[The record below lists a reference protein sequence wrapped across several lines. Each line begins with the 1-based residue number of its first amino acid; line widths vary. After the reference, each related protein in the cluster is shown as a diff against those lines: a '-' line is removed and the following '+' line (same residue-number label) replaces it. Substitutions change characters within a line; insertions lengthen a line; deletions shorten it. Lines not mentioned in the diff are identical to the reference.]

1 MFHMSHHGTRNTP
14 VGLYQSQVGT
24 VINQTPAAGGDHC
37 HGPWDRR
44 TGRLRP
50 MLLGAGLCSAGLARA
65 AAGAAAYAG
74 PGRAVA
80 GGVRWDVRGACA
92 GGVGARPRRGY
103 VAGFRKGAAAAGIRG
118 GGRRVGGRMLA
129 GR

>member
-1 MFHMSHHGTRNTP
+1 MAAVAGC
-14 VGLYQSQVGT
+14 G
-24 VINQTPAAGGDHC
+24 AAGRF
-37 HGPWDRR
+37 RR
-44 TGRLRP
+44 LGFGARGRAAVAPVAVLAHASHA
-50 MLLGAGLCSAGLARA
+50 LGAGLCGAERARA
-65 AAGAAAYAG
+65 AAGAAACAG

-80 GGVRWDVRGACA
+80 GGVRWGVRDACA